1 MPRSYIYDAIALI
14 WSYLAQASH
23 IKEHI
28 VKLNQDK
35 QITKDKKL
43 LSEIDKQIEKLD
55 LIYSMVLAQRREIM
69 AKLEKA
75 IDLEPTM
82 HCMFKHA
89 IESFNYAIEAED
101 ATKELW
107 DLSTSATDILNSIL
121 SMATWNEI
129 EFCSRCLWDLLIN
142 KKD

>member
-55 LIYSMVLAQRREIM
+55 LIYSMVLSQRREIM

-89 IESFNYAIEAED
+89 IESFNYAIEVED

-129 EFCSRCLWDLLIN
+129 EFCSRCLGDLLSSKN
-142 KKD
+142 

>member
-55 LIYSMVLAQRREIM
+55 LIYSMVLSQRREIM

-89 IESFNYAIEAED
+89 IESFNYAIEVED

-121 SMATWNEI
+121 SLATWNEI
-129 EFCSRCLWDLLIN
+129 EFCSRCLGDLLSS
-142 KKD
+142 K

>member
-89 IESFNYAIEAED
+89 IESFNYAIEVED

-129 EFCSRCLWDLLIN
+129 EFCSRCLGDLLSSKN
-142 KKD
+142 

>member
-89 IESFNYAIEAED
+89 IESFNYAIEVED

-129 EFCSRCLWDLLIN
+129 EFCSRCLGDLLIN
-142 KKD
+142 SKQ

>member
-35 QITKDKKL
+35 QITNDKKL

-89 IESFNYAIEAED
+89 IESFNYAIEVED